1 MVKQKENWSDE
12 RMRKRRNPHAGLV
25 WAYCRV
31 STQKEEQELS
41 LDEQVGWAEEFA
53 RHRAARLVI
62 FKDKASAKTVIAR
75 PQCAKL
81 LGTLEN
87 DEAEVPEF
95 LIATTFDRLSR
106 DMTDTLLIARTL
118 RQSGV
123 KLYIRDRGEVAMDS
137 FADQA
142 AIVGQ
147 AMGGHAE
154 NEAKSN
160 RCKASWERRHRQ
172 GKPMSNKSPY
182 GLQLRAERDVVEPVS
197 GPWVRKAFEWY
208 ASGIGMHTIA
218 LRLKAGAPPHR
229 VVTSKH
235 DVDGNPIVRE
245 RAHVWESNRVR
256 KLLNQRRYR
265 GTIVDAELFDQIQ
278 EAIGA
283 KPRWRQ
289 ERAYEYPLSG
299 AVKCLSCGRSFHGHA
314 TGATGSKRRA
324 DGSIAVYR
332 RYRRVRYYGCTVCHY
347 MINADRLEQWFE
359 DDIASIEADDK
370 LFRRWSATERPSDM
384 DTIIRERFQI
394 EERLRNGSFDNL
406 RQRAWQLA
414 LTDDSVK
421 ADLPRQLKTIAA
433 EEAHTRDR
441 LGEISKILD
450 DNSETKRTEDLAR
463 RLLAEFKQLF
473 YQAPYEQKRE
483 LANSLVAALGGVK
496 ASKDGLFWVRQGPRP
511 VRKALVLG
519 AFRTLGVVT

>member
-1 MVKQKENWSDE
+1 
-12 RMRKRRNPHAGLV
+12 
-25 WAYCRV
+25 V

-41 LDEQVGWAEEFA
+41 LDEQVRWAEEFA
-53 RHRAARLVI
+53 RQHAARLVT

-81 LGTLEN
+81 LGSLEN
-87 DEAEVPEF
+87 EEEEIPEF

-182 GLQLRAERDVVEPVS
+182 GLQLRAEQDVEEPVS
-197 GPWVRKAFEWY
+197 APWVRKAFEWY

-218 LRLKAGAPPHR
+218 LRMKAGAPPHR
-229 VVTSKH
+229 VVTSRH
-235 DVDGNPIVRE
+235 DADGQPVVRE
-245 RAHVWESNRVR
+245 RNHVWESNRVR
-256 KLLNQRRYR
+256 KLLEQRRYR
-265 GTIVDAELFDQIQ
+265 GTIVDAGLFDQVQ
-278 EAIGA
+278 QAIGS

-299 AVKCLSCGRSFHGHA
+299 AVKCLYCGRSFHGHA
-314 TGATGSKRRA
+314 TGATCRKRRA
-324 DGSIAVYR
+324 DGSTATYH
-332 RYRRVRYYGCTVCHY
+332 RYRRVRYYACTVCNY
-347 MINADRLEQWFE
+347 RINAERLERWFE
-359 DDIASIEADDK
+359 DDIARVEADDK
-370 LFRRWSATERPSDM
+370 LFARWSATERISDM
-384 DTIIRERFQI
+384 DAMIREKHELQ
-394 EERLRNGSFDNL
+394 ERLRDGSFDNL

-414 LTDDSVK
+414 LKDDSVE
-421 ADLPRQLKTIAA
+421 ADLPRQLRAIAD
-433 EEAHTRDR
+433 EEAHARDR
-441 LGEISKILD
+441 LGELCKILAD
-450 DNSETKRTEDLAR
+450 ESEAKRAENVAR
-463 RLLAEFKQLF
+463 DLLANFKSLF
-473 YQAPYEQKRE
+473 HSARYEQRRE
-483 LANSLVAALGGVK
+483 LANAIVSALGGAK
-496 ASKDGLFWVRQGPRP
+496 ASKEGLIWT
-511 VRKALVLG
+511 KAC
-519 AFRTLGVVT
+519 